1 MRAILHSDLN
11 CFYASVEML
20 YHPELAR
27 GPMAVCGDPDKRHG
41 IILAKNEQAKR
52 AGVLTGEAIWQARQ
66 KCPNLTLQPAHG
78 YLYVRYSELV
88 RSIYEEYTDL
98 VEPYGLDECWLDVS
112 ASMEP
117 PLHIAGEIRRR
128 VKEELGLTVSIGV
141 SYNKVMA
148 KLGSDLKK
156 PDAVT
161 IIKPRDI
168 ETLVWPLPLSDLF
181 YCGPRTVRKLARINI
196 CTIGDLARC
205 EPGYIQKILGKNGL
219 GLWNFAN
226 GIDFSEVRP
235 ATEKE
240 EIKSVGNSTTLPADL
255 HSRDEVKR
263 TFLRLADKVA
273 SRLRKANLV
282 CRGVQISVRDTELLT
297 IERQSKLYMSTC
309 VTKTLYEQAMQI
321 FDAHY
326 FWQRP
331 IRSLGLRAI
340 DLMEAE
346 EDRQLSFLAE
356 FKEEER
362 WREAEQAID
371 KVRERYGKEAVTR
384 DFCYQCG
391 SDNHAVASEL
401 YRFKD
406 KTGELAKEPVLPL
419 GFHAHSE

>member
-11 CFYASVEML
+11 CFYAGVEML
-20 YHPELAR
+20 YHPKLAR

-52 AGVLTGEAIWQARQ
+52 LGVKTGEAIWEARQ
-66 KCPNLTLQPAHG
+66 KCPDLILQPAHG

-88 RSIYEEYTDL
+88 RSIYEEYTEL

-112 ASMEP
+112 DCLQP
-117 PLHIAGEIRRR
+117 PVHIAEEIRRR
-128 VKEELGLTVSIGV
+128 VREELGLTVSIGV

-168 ETLVWPLPLSDLF
+168 PTLVWPLPLSALF

-196 CTIGDLARC
+196 RRIGDLAHC
-205 EPGYIQKILGKNGL
+205 EAAYIQKILGKNGL
-219 GLWNFAN
+219 SLWNFAN

-235 ATEKE
+235 AGEE
-240 EIKSVGNSTTLPADL
+240 EIKSVGNSTTLPVDL

-273 SRLRKANLV
+273 SRLRKADMV

-297 IERQSKLYMSTC
+297 IERQGKLYMSTC
-309 VTKTLYEQAMQI
+309 VTKTLYEQAMLL

-362 WREAEQAID
+362 WREAEAAID
-371 KVRERYGKEAVTR
+371 KIRDRHGNELITR
-384 DFCYQCG
+384 DFRYCRS

-406 KTGELAKEPVLPL
+406 KTAELADKHVVPL
-419 GFHAHSE
+419 GFRALDE